1 MPVDA
6 LFPAHQAFNAH
17 RRGWHAATG
26 EDSTP
31 RGAYGSAKLAASS
44 SRLANVQAVMH
55 YRNVGRWGL
64 KVSTV
69 GLGSWLT
76 YGGSVEEGAARA
88 CIRRAYEL
96 GVTFFDTANVY
107 RRGGAE
113 EVMGRAL
120 ADFPRTSYVVATK
133 VYFPMGDGPNERGLS
148 RKHVREQC
156 DASLARLGVDYIDLY
171 QCHRYDEST
180 PLEETCAVMDDL
192 VRAGKILYWGV
203 SEWSADQIA
212 HAVDLALARGWA
224 VPISN
229 QPQYSALWRPVE
241 QRVFPA
247 SRAYGLGNVVWSPL
261 AMGILTGKYTSAEH
275 PPAGTRAAG
284 DDADMMRR
292 YFNQPVLDAVQRL
305 KPLAD
310 EAGCSLA
317 QLALAWCLRDEVVSA
332 VISGATKVQQVEDN
346 VRAGDL
352 HLDPSLF
359 ARMDEI
365 LAPVVG
371 TPRGT

>member
-1 MPVDA
+1 
-6 LFPAHQAFNAH
+6 
-17 RRGWHAATG
+17 
-26 EDSTP
+26 
-31 RGAYGSAKLAASS
+31 
-44 SRLANVQAVMH
+44 MH

-64 KVSTV
+64 KISAV

-76 YGGSVEEGAARA
+76 FGGSVEEDTARA

-107 RRGGAE
+107 RRGRAE

-120 ADFPRTSYVVATK
+120 AGFPRSSYVVATK
-133 VYFPMGDGPNERGLS
+133 LFFPMGDGPNERGLS

-180 PLEETCAVMDDL
+180 PLEETCAAMDGL

-203 SEWSADQIA
+203 SEWNADQIA
-212 HAVDLALARGWA
+212 HAVDLAAARGWA
-224 VPISN
+224 IPISN

-247 SRAYGLGNVVWSPL
+247 CRAYGLGNVVWSPL
-261 AMGILTGKYTSAEH
+261 AMGILTGKYASVEH

-284 DDADMMRR
+284 DDAEMMRR

-305 KPLAD
+305 KPVAD
-310 EAGCSLA
+310 EAGCTLA
-317 QLALAWCLRDEVVSA
+317 QLALAWCLRDPVVAA
-332 VISGATKVQQVEDN
+332 VISGASKVSQVEDN

-359 ARMDEI
+359 ARMDAI
-365 LAPVVG
+365 LAPALSS
-371 TPRGT
+371 